1 MGNVLP
7 DRLFWA
13 HPEDDDEDDTEDAQE
28 SSFEISPNDTRH

>member
-13 HPEDDDEDDTEDAQE
+13 HPEDDDEEEAPE